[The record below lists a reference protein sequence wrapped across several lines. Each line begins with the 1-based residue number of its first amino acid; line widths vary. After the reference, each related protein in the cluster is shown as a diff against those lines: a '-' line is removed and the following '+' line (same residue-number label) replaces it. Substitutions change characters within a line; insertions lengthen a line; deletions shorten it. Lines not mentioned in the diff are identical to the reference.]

1 MFDFFCFCFY
11 GAKKRTPYSIDKT
24 PDAVCVLFDF
34 LLQVLRI
41 F

>member
-24 PDAVCVLFDF
+24 PEGACDLIEF
-34 LLQVLRI
+34 LLQELRI